1 MALNLVWIIF
11 FPRPLKIKF
20 LILISVAFFPALK
33 ILIVFNL
40 QMAHFHKPQSRLIK
54 IPVRDPLLVTFDE
67 LSDVIDIVQDLL
79 KKVHKIEEALIDNFP
94 VMQTALGDDCSEDS
108 LKDDTSSSETC
119 SDDTELVDLTG
130 CDTSDYDPSK
140 YYI

>member
-1 MALNLVWIIF
+1 MAL
-11 FPRPLKIKF
+11 
-20 LILISVAFFPALK
+20 
-33 ILIVFNL
+33 
-40 QMAHFHKPQSRLIK
+40 FHKPQSRPIK

-119 SDDTELVDLTG
+119 SDDTELVYLTG

>member
-1 MALNLVWIIF
+1 MAL
-11 FPRPLKIKF
+11 
-20 LILISVAFFPALK
+20 
-33 ILIVFNL
+33 
-40 QMAHFHKPQSRLIK
+40 FHRPQSRPIK
-54 IPVRDPLLVTFDE
+54 IPVRDSRLVTFDE
-67 LSDVIDIVQDLL
+67 LEDVIDIVQELL
-79 KKVHKIEEALIDNFP
+79 QKVHKMEEALIDHFP
-94 VMQTALGDDCSEDS
+94 VMQTALGDDCSEDN